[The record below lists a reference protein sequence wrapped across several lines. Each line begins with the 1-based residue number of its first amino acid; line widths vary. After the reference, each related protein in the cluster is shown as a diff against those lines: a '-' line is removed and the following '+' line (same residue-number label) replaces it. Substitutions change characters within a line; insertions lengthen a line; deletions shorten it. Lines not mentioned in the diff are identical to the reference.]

1 MLKMFSIC
9 LAALLCLVGRA
20 EAHFGMVIPSSS
32 IVPDR
37 KAAELKLEI
46 SFSHPME
53 GQGMDM
59 ASPRA
64 FSVTVNGKTEDLRG
78 ALRPATVMGHRAWT
92 ASHVLKRPGVHMFA
106 MEPEPYFEPAEDSFI
121 VHHTKTVVSAFGG
134 EDGWDEPLGLKT
146 EIVPLTRPF
155 GNYAGN
161 VFQGRVLLDG
171 RAVPGAEVEVEFYN
185 RDGRRAAPS
194 EQHVTQVVKADGNGV
209 FTWAVPWAGWW
220 GFAALNTADGKMEH
234 QGKPRAV
241 ELGAVLWL
249 EFSEPMM
256 KQ

>member
-1 MLKMFSIC
+1 MLKTSAAFLAAFLC
-9 LAALLCLVGRA
+9 LAGQA

-32 IVPDR
+32 IVPDK

-59 ASPRA
+59 AAPRA
-64 FSVTVNGKTEDLRG
+64 FSVTVDGKTEDLR
-78 ALRPATVMGHRAWT
+78 ASLRPATVMGHKAWT
-92 ASHVLKRPGVHMFA
+92 AAHVLKRPGVHVFA
-106 MEPEPYFEPAEDSFI
+106 VEPEPYFEPAEDCFI
-121 VHHTKTVVSAFGG
+121 VHYTKTAVSAFGG
-134 EDGWDEPLGLKT
+134 EDGWDEPVGLKT

-171 RAVPGAEVEVEFYN
+171 KAVPGAEVEVEFYN
-185 RDGRRAAPS
+185 RDGRCEAPS
-194 EQHVTQVVKADGNGV
+194 EQHVTQVVRADGNGV

-220 GFAALNTADGKMEH
+220 GFSALNTAAEKMEH
-234 QGKPRAV
+234 QGKPRNV

-256 KQ
+256 RK